1 MIDSKLVTEA
11 FDIEAK
17 MRQVL
22 DEAKALLH
30 EHSDDINVLKRD
42 MHDKILSISTV
53 ERICLKYRLRIL
65 DISYFKGDL
74 PQEAMDKVREIESQY
89 KTRLKPLKIIAP
101 GELFELVDSEIDPI
115 LLAEIEEGKFLFIH
129 KWGNEFNFFRKIR
142 SYPLRTPKSMAI
154 SIGVLALMISTI
166 LNMVTYSVNGP
177 KPIEFML
184 GTVIVFVGL
193 LAFTVFIS
201 LAFNFF
207 PTSMIWRSRFLDR

>member
-1 MIDSKLVTEA
+1 MMDSKLITEA

-17 MRQVL
+17 LREVL
-22 DEAKALLH
+22 EEAKALLH
-30 EHSDDINVLKRD
+30 EDSDDINGLKRD
-42 MHDKILSISTV
+42 MHDKILSITTI

-74 PQEAMDKVREIESQY
+74 PQEAKDKVREIESQY

-129 KWGNEFNFFRKIR
+129 KWGNEFNFFRQIR
-142 SYPLRTPKSMAI
+142 SLPLRTPKSMAI
-154 SIGVLALMISTI
+154 TIGIIALMIST
-166 LNMVTYSVNGP
+166 LLSFVTYNVQAP
-177 KPIEFML
+177 EPIEFIL
-184 GTVIVFVGL
+184 GTVIIFVGL
-193 LAFTVFIS
+193 LAFTVFIC

-207 PTSMIWRSRFLDR
+207 PSSMVWRSRFLDR